1 MPSVHSVPEKP
12 WSISDFRI
20 QRPHLV
26 NFCDTQIVPHTRS
39 TMCSRILI
47 RAPVKSGKREI
58 AEYLALLDQNSPSR
72 IVHVFLSAWHRTADD
87 EQRKELEKHNL
98 HVFSINTKTNRD
110 KCLDFMQQQI
120 RVEREL
126 RVHLDECDHGTGSR
140 QLLSPIWQYIRDRDD
155 VKAILYSAT
164 PEEASLSADFSDES
178 EEEDFNEMIG
188 EFEDEN
194 VSVIVRYEPT
204 AQFCGPAKFLSEGLV
219 FNATPAY
226 DTIDGR
232 VQLTPQFKQII
243 QDLRGVLLV
252 PNNQRNVIMLRLSSG
267 GKSKMDRAIRT
278 FLGHLSQFPEL
289 SDFLV
294 YVDKDDDTGSGSSAI
309 RNKILWSNP
318 QYWRGITT
326 TEPVLIVY
334 DQTSSRS
341 TEWACHNRVFATHDF
356 RESVVYA
363 TVSQA
368 QERTNHYIGSKYA
381 EFQPIRIYGH
391 LRSFKLSAGQIGYTT
406 YMTPTH
412 KIKKITV
419 NGADVFR
426 IVEISSGAVIQPYVE
441 YTNKRD
447 AEYKLMEIG
456 SHAEPKLSQRVKGSA
471 KETVV
476 CESEFIPCNSE
487 TFDSIAKPEM
497 RRKLGD
503 DKRVIHN
510 PFDPTKM
517 TADGKYMGVLRS
529 EWRVFD
535 YDEDIK
541 DSAYGFSIRHIN
553 INIRFTVCYKNGV
566 EGIGWRIPRRT
577 RPKNTLTTKGSMYPE
592 KV

>member
-1 MPSVHSVPEKP
+1 
-12 WSISDFRI
+12 
-20 QRPHLV
+20 
-26 NFCDTQIVPHTRS
+26 
-39 TMCSRILI
+39 
-47 RAPVKSGKREI
+47 
-58 AEYLALLDQNSPSR
+58 
-72 IVHVFLSAWHRTADD
+72 
-87 EQRKELEKHNL
+87 
-98 HVFSINTKTNRD
+98 
-110 KCLDFMQQQI
+110 MQQQI
-120 RVEREL
+120 RVGREL

-140 QLLSPIWQYIRDRDD
+140 QLLSPIWRYIRDRDD

-178 EEEDFNEMIG
+178 DEEDFNEMIG

-232 VQLTPQFKQII
+232 VQLTDQFKQII
-243 QDLRGVLLV
+243 SDLRESLLD
-252 PNNQRNVIMLRLSSG
+252 PNPLIRKRNIIILRLSSG
-267 GKSKMDRAIRT
+267 GKTKANRAIHIFT
-278 FLGHLSQFPEL
+278 QHLSEFPEL
-289 SDFLV
+289 NGFHKC
-294 YVDKDDDTGSGSSAI
+294 VDKDDGTGG
-309 RNKILWSNP
+309 RCEEKIQWSNKDWWEGKTKDIP
-318 QYWRGITT
+318 I
-326 TEPVLIVY
+326 LIVH

-341 TEWACHNRVFATHDF
+341 TEWACHDRVFATHDF

-368 QERTNHYIGSKYA
+368 QERVNHYTGSKYPV
-381 EFQPIRIYGH
+381 FQSIRVYGH
-391 LRSFKLSAGQIGYTT
+391 LPSFQLSAGQIGYTT
-406 YMTPTH
+406 YMTPMH

-426 IVEISSGAVIQPYVE
+426 IVEISSGGVIQPYVE

-503 DKRVIHN
+503 DTRVIHN
-510 PFDPTKM
+510 PFDPTRM
-517 TADGKYMGVLRS
+517 TEDGKYMGVLRS

-541 DSAYGFSIRHIN
+541 DSAYGFFIRDIN
-553 INIRFTVCYKNGV
+553 IKIRLTVCYKNGV

-592 KV
+592 TV